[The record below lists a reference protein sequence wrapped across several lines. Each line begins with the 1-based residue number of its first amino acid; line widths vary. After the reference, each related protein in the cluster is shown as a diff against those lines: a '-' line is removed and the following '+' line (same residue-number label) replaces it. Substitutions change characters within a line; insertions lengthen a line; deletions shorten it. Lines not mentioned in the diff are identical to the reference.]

1 MKTSLERI
9 DEEMVEENFIESST
23 ELLKTE
29 VNRDDSHKKSQNLE
43 KEQLG

>member
-29 VNRDDSHKKSQNLE
+29 VNGDDSHKKSQNLE